1 MIHAYKMNGY
11 NIILDQNSGCV
22 HSVDE
27 VAYDI
32 ITMYENHSHQQIIDF
47 ILDKYKNRNDVTEED
62 IIECFKDIES
72 LKADGRLF
80 SEDKFEVDAQSFKNR
95 QSVIKAICLH
105 VAHGCNLNC
114 EYCFAGKGEYG
125 GTDKGLMPLEVGKR
139 ALDFLIENSGTRK
152 NLEVDFFG
160 GEPLLNWDVC
170 KKLVKY
176 GRSKEKEYNKNF
188 RFTLTTNGVLV
199 DDDVIDFCNKEMSN
213 VVMSLD
219 GRKCV
224 HDRLRK
230 TPNGKGSYDLIID
243 KFKKFADARG
253 DKEYYVRGTYTHY
266 NTDFSKDLL
275 HLADMGFKELS
286 VEPVVCDPAMPYAL
300 TKEDL
305 PILKEQYQILADE
318 MLERY
323 RKGNGFTF
331 YHYMINLDSG
341 PCIVK
346 RISGCG
352 VGTEYMAVTPSGD
365 LYPCHQFVGEDK
377 FKIGNIYDGVT
388 NPEVLTQFKT
398 CNVYSHKECKDC
410 FAKLYC
416 SGGCAA
422 NAYHTTGSVN
432 GVYDFGCELHRK
444 RIECAIML
452 KVAEAEEN
460 LNVKY

>member
-1 MIHAYKMNGY
+1 MIHSYKMNGY

-22 HSVDE
+22 HSVDD

-32 ITMYENHSHQQIIDF
+32 INMYESRTKDEIKKE
-47 ILDKYKNRNDVTEED
+47 ILSKYSDRADVTEED
-62 IIECFKDIES
+62 IDLCFEDIQA
-72 LKADGRLF
+72 LIDDGRLF
-80 SEDKFEVDAQSFKNR
+80 SEDTFEQTAKEFKRR
-95 QSVIKAICLH
+95 QGVLKAICLH

-125 GTDKGLMPLEVGKR
+125 GADKGLMSLEVGKK
-139 ALDFLIENSGTRK
+139 ALDFLVEQSGTRK

-170 KKLVKY
+170 KELVKY
-176 GRSKEKEYNKNF
+176 GRELEKIHDKNF
-188 RFTLTTNGVLV
+188 RFPLTTNGVMV
-199 DDDVIDFCNKEMSN
+199 DDDVIDFCDKEMSN
-213 VVMSLD
+213 VVLSLD
-219 GRKCV
+219 GRKNV

-230 TPNGKGSYDLIID
+230 TPNGKGSYDLIVD

-253 DKEYYVRGTYTHY
+253 QQNYYMRGTYTHF
-266 NTDFSKDLL
+266 NTDFSKDVLSM
-275 HLADMGFKELS
+275 ADLGFKELS
-286 VEPVVCDPAMPYAL
+286 MEPVVCDPKEPWAL
-300 TKEDL
+300 TPDDL
-305 PILKEQYQILADE
+305 PKLKEQYQILADE
-318 MLERY
+318 MLRRY
-323 RKGNGFTF
+323 RNGSGFTF
-331 YHYMINLDSG
+331 YHYMIDLDHG

-346 RISGCG
+346 RVSGCG

-365 LYPCHQFVGEDK
+365 LYPCHQFVGDDK
-377 FKIGNIYDGVT
+377 FKLGNIYDGVT
-388 NPEVLTQFKT
+388 NGKILEQFEQ
-398 CNVYSHKECKDC
+398 CNIYSHKECKDC

-432 GVYDFGCELHRK
+432 GVYEFGCELHRK

-460 LNVKY
+460 LKVEY